1 MTLQNFQPK
10 ARITGD
16 KMDLRNYFGRPL
28 LVRVNEYVP
37 DFASQAFPNPKPVV
51 FVDVV
56 DLAQGQIFI
65 NALWGGGAVVDNLK
79 EHAGT
84 DVVLPLMAQNAVGG
98 NNRNYIALTALDD
111 ATAAA
116 AGQWYQQNWATVE
129 QTRQQR
135 MAQAQAAQ
143 PQQTVNPV
151 NQQGAVQFQNQPQN
165 QGPGFG
171 DPQGN
176 QLQQPQQGFGQP
188 QQNQF
193 QPGTMNPAAQPL
205 QPQGQPNQF
214 QQPAAQPQQGFGQP
228 QGQPNQFQQP
238 AQQFPAQA
246 PQQGF
251 AAPQGMFSDQ
261 MPPVQPGQ
269 GFAAPQG
276 TDPAAANA
284 ALQQLNGQL
293 GG

>member
-1 MTLQNFQPK
+1 MTLQNFTPK
-10 ARITGD
+10 ARIQGD
-16 KMDLRNYFGRPL
+16 KMDLRNYYGRPL
-28 LVRVNEYVP
+28 LVRVNEFVP
-37 DFASQAFPNPKPVV
+37 DFTSPRFPDPKPVV

-56 DLAQGQIFI
+56 DLASGQIFI

-84 DVVLPLMAQNAVGG
+84 NVVLPLMAQQAQGSGNA
-98 NNRNYIALTALDD
+98 YIALVALDD

-116 AGQWYQQNWATVE
+116 AGQWYQQNWGVVE

-135 MAQAQAAQ
+135 MAAAQAAA
-143 PQQTVNPV
+143 PVQQQN
-151 NQQGAVQFQNQPQN
+151 QFQQAAQQPMQ
-165 QGPGFG
+165 GFG
-171 DPQGN
+171 
-176 QLQQPQQGFGQP
+176 GQP

-193 QPGTMNPAAQPL
+193 QQPA
-205 QPQGQPNQF
+205 PQQQQQGQF
-214 QQPAAQPQQGFGQP
+214 QQPMQQSPQQGFGQP
-228 QGQPNQFQQP
+228 QGQAPVQQGQFQQP
-238 AQQFPAQA
+238 VQGQTQQN

-251 AAPQGMFSDQ
+251 GQPMQQQAPQGMFSDQ
-261 MPPVQPGQ
+261 MPPVQQGQ
-269 GFAAPQG
+269 GFAQPQG

>member
-28 LVRVNEYVP
+28 LVRVNEFVP
-37 DFASQAFPNPKPVV
+37 DFSSQAFPNPKPVV

-56 DLAQGQIFI
+56 DLASGNIFI

-84 DVVLPLMAQNAVGG
+84 DVVLPLMSQNAQGG
-98 NNRNYIALTALDD
+98 NGRNYIALVALDD
-111 ATAAA
+111 ATTAQ
-116 AGQWYQQNWATVE
+116 AGQWYQQNWGYVE

-143 PQQTVNPV
+143 PPAPQQNQFQQPAQQPQQGFGGQPQSGGWAQPGQNPGTGMP
-151 NQQGAVQFQNQPQN
+151 NQQPAPT
-165 QGPGFG
+165 PGFG
-171 DPQGN
+171 QPQQNAAPQG
-176 QLQQPQQGFGQP
+176 QQGFGQP
-188 QQNQF
+188 QQGQFNQSS
-193 QPGTMNPAAQPL
+193 QLPYGGPAAQ
-205 QPQGQPNQF
+205 QN
-214 QQPAAQPQQGFGQP
+214 
-228 QGQPNQFQQP
+228 
-238 AQQFPAQA
+238 
-246 PQQGF
+246 

-261 MPPVQPGQ
+261 MPPAQQGQ
-269 GFAAPQG
+269 GFAQPQG
-276 TDPAAANA
+276 TDPAAAQQ
-284 ALQQLNGQL
+284 ALQQLNGQF

>member
-28 LVRVNEYVP
+28 LVRVTEFVP
-37 DFASQAFPNPKPVV
+37 DFTSQSFPTPKPVV
-51 FVDVV
+51 FADVV
-56 DLAQGQIFI
+56 DLVSGQIFI
-65 NALWGGGAVVDNLK
+65 NCLWGGGAVVDNLK

-84 DVVLPLMAQNAVGG
+84 DVVLPLMAQNATGG
-98 NNRNYIALTALDD
+98 SGRNYIALTALDD

-116 AGQWYQQNWATVE
+116 AGQWYQQNWGTVE

-135 MAQAQAAQ
+135 MAAAQAAQ
-143 PQQTVNPV
+143 PQQTVAPV
-151 NQQGAVQFQNQPQN
+151 NQPQQVQFQNQPQN
-165 QGPGFG
+165 TGQGFG
-171 DPQGN
+171 NPQGN
-176 QLQQPQQGFGQP
+176 QIQPQQGFGGPVQG
-188 QQNQF
+188 F
-193 QPGTMNPAAQPL
+193 
-205 QPQGQPNQF
+205 QGQPNQ
-214 QQPAAQPQQGFGQP
+214 
-228 QGQPNQFQQP
+228 QGQFGAPGL
-238 AQQFPAQA
+238 AQQAA

-251 AAPQGMFSDQ
+251 APAQGQAPQGMFSDQ
-261 MPPVQPGQ
+261 MPPAQQGQ

-276 TDPAAANA
+276 TDPAAAQA

>member
-143 PQQTVNPV
+143 PAQQQN
-151 NQQGAVQFQNQPQN
+151 QFQQAA
-165 QGPGFG
+165 
-171 DPQGN
+171 
-176 QLQQPQQGFGQP
+176 QQPQQGFAPAQTQGGQ
-188 QQNQF
+188 QF
-193 QPGTMNPAAQPL
+193 PA
-205 QPQGQPNQF
+205 
-214 QQPAAQPQQGFGQP
+214 QQGFGQP

-238 AQQFPAQA
+238 
-246 PQQGF
+246 QQGF
-251 AAPQGMFSDQ
+251 GQPQGQFQQPAQQGFGQPQGQAPQGMFSDQ
-261 MPPVQPGQ
+261 MPPAQPGQ

>member
-28 LVRVNEYVP
+28 LVRVTEFVP
-37 DFASQAFPNPKPVV
+37 DFTSQSFPTPKPVV
-51 FVDVV
+51 FADVV
-56 DLAQGQIFI
+56 DLVSGQIFI
-65 NALWGGGAVVDNLK
+65 NCLWGGGAVVDNLK

-84 DVVLPLMAQNAVGG
+84 DVVLPLMAQNATGG
-98 NNRNYIALTALDD
+98 SGRNYIALTALDD

-116 AGQWYQQNWATVE
+116 AGQWYQQNWGTVE

-135 MAQAQAAQ
+135 MAAAQAAQ
-143 PQQTVNPV
+143 P
-151 NQQGAVQFQNQPQN
+151 A
-165 QGPGFG
+165 
-171 DPQGN
+171 
-176 QLQQPQQGFGQP
+176 P

-193 QPGTMNPAAQPL
+193 QQAAPQQQQGFAPVQGGFGQQFAPVQHQTPAPARDLHGDGSVMVTQPGGQGYQPPA
-205 QPQGQPNQF
+205 GQTQQFNQ
-214 QQPAAQPQQGFGQP
+214 AQGFGQP
-228 QGQPNQFQQP
+228 AQAPAGQQFQQP
-238 AQQFPAQA
+238 GTGQ
-246 PQQGF
+246 
-251 AAPQGMFSDQ
+251 APQGMFSDQ
-261 MPPVQPGQ
+261 MPPAQQGQ

-276 TDPAAANA
+276 TDPAAAQQ